1 MLRTG
6 NKNPLRRP
14 RLVALTGTVALLAGQ
29 LLAVPQAQAS
39 EVVKLA
45 RLVITGARL
54 PANEAAK
61 PLAETLPRVTIEG
74 PRSPDGLKLAVQPRG
89 TRAL

>member
-1 MLRTG
+1 M
-6 NKNPLRRP
+6 RRP
-14 RLVALTGTVALLAGQ
+14 RLVALTGPLVLLAGQ
-29 LLAVPQAQAS
+29 MLAMPQAHAS

-45 RLVITGARL
+45 RLVITGTRL

-74 PRSPDGLKLAVQPRG
+74 QRSPDGLKLAVQPRG